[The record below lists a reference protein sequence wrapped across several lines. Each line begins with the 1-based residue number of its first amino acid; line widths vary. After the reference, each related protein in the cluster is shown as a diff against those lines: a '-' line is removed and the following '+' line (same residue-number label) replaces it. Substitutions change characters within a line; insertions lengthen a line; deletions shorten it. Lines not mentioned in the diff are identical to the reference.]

1 MVDTAKLLIR
11 AGKGGNGAVSFRREK
26 FIPKGGPDGGDG
38 GKGGNVYLE
47 TDANQNTL
55 NDFSHKQKFE
65 AQDGG
70 KGMGKKMSG
79 GKGDDLIIKIPLG
92 TIVTLKPIGEV
103 SQCHSVTA
111 ESINVRGMPQG
122 RIGRLTPKVIPIVES
137 PERVID
143 FDHVGMSELIAKGG
157 TGGRGNFRF
166 MSARETTPMTAEQG
180 QIGQSYEMDM
190 TLKLLADVGLVGLPN
205 AGKSTLLS
213 VLSNARPKIADYEF
227 TTLEPNLG
235 VLRLQ
240 DRSLVIAD
248 IPGLIEGASE
258 GKGLGIKFLKHIE
271 RTKVLIHLVSAD
283 LQGQALKIGDGE
295 VSQCHS
301 VTGEGVWANY
311 QKIRQELKNYGG
323 GIEKKREIVVLS
335 KIDLIEG
342 KTQKLK
348 ESKIQNIVEYF
359 KKKKI
364 DILPISAA
372 TQKGIAEL
380 KQKLNDIR

>member
-1 MVDTAKLLIR
+1 MVDHAKLLIR

-55 NDFSHKQKFE
+55 DDFSHKQKFE

-79 GKGDDLIIKIPLG
+79 GKGNDLIIKIPLG
-92 TIVTLKPIGEV
+92 TIVTLKPLNRSEIE
-103 SQCHSVTA
+103 T

-166 MSARETTPMTAEQG
+166 MSARETTPMTAEKG

-235 VLRLQ
+235 VLRLAQ

-271 RTKVLIHLVSAD
+271 RTKVLIHLVSVTAGD
-283 LQGQALKIGDGE
+283 LQGQALK
-295 VSQCHS
+295 
-301 VTGEGVWANY
+301 VWENY
-311 QKIRQELKNYGG
+311 QKIRKELKNYGG
-323 GIEKKREIVVLS
+323 EIEKKEEIVVLS
-335 KIDLIEG
+335 KIDLVSEEEV
-342 KTQKLK
+342 K
-348 ESKIQNIVEYF
+348 EIQEYF
-359 KKKKI
+359 RKKKVK
-364 DILPISAA
+364 ILPISAA
-372 TQKGIAEL
+372 TQKGIVEL
-380 KQKLNDIR
+380 KLKLNDIR